1 MTRASTQQKRNF
13 LRYDRD
19 LRNTNKAKRNPCGDT
34 ENGYSKHEFKIKCE
48 NSHEKEKWKPA
59 YKPGSVESSH
69 SSAILVTKHLKRPTR
84 EPRGPRVCPPIWSC
98 SGWGL
103 PCHAVLP
110 RMRCALTAPFQP
122 YLCHP
127 RRPSAVCFLRHFP
140 SAHAAQALPGTLPIG
155 ARTFLHAHCAATA
168 RPTSAFSLALRL
180 ISAVVNHQNPLGS
193 LAHRVHWRTRQSDE
207 RQPAR
212 RPWRRGLHRATC
224 ARYRRPAVRSPA
236 SR

>member
-69 SSAILVTKHLKRPTR
+69 SSAILVTKYLKRPTR

-103 PCHAVLP
+103 PCHAMLP
-110 RMRCALTAPFQP
+110 PARCALTAPFHP
-122 YLCHP
+122 YLYDLTATIGGIFSAALSVGS
-127 RRPSAVCFLRHFP
+127 RRPGVTWHPAHWSPDFPPRTLRSDCPADF
-140 SAHAAQALPGTLPIG
+140 
-155 ARTFLHAHCAATA
+155 
-168 RPTSAFSLALRL
+168 RL
-180 ISAVVNHQNPLGS
+180 
-193 LAHRVHWRTRQSDE
+193 
-207 RQPAR
+207 
-212 RPWRRGLHRATC
+212 
-224 ARYRRPAVRSPA
+224 
-236 SR
+236 